1 MLWIGPTSSL
11 FDIATYALMWYVFS
25 ANSLAHESLFQ
36 SGWFIEGLLSQT
48 LVVHMLR
55 TQKIPFI
62 QSCAALPVMLTTGII
77 IVLGIYIPFSPLGH
91 FIGLQPLPLAYFPW
105 LVAILM
111 SYCVL
116 TQLMKRFYIH
126 RFGQWF

>member
-1 MLWIGPTSSL
+1 MIWIGPTSSI
-11 FDIATYALMWYVFS
+11 FDITTYALMWFVFG
-25 ANSLAHESLFQ
+25 ANSVAAESLFH

-62 QSCAALPVMLTTGII
+62 QSTAAFPVIVMTMLIMA
-77 IVLGIYIPFSPLGH
+77 VGIYIPFSPIGSL
-91 FIGLQPLPLAYFPW
+91 IGLQPLPWSYFPW
-105 LVAILM
+105 LVATLL
-111 SYCVL
+111 SYCVVA
-116 TQLMKRFYIH
+116 QIMKKIYIK